1 MLVGKAE
8 GKAEGLAEGIADG
21 KRSIILQQL
30 SQVIGNIPEELI
42 QSIQVLSESLL
53 VKLASDLL
61 SFRNVDDLERW
72 LELT

>member
-30 SQVIGNIPEELI
+30 SQIIGNIPEELI
-42 QSIQVLSESLL
+42 QRIQVFSESLL

>member
-1 MLVGKAE
+1 MQYITTWEQDAMLVGKAE

-21 KRSIILQQL
+21 
-30 SQVIGNIPEELI
+30 NIPEELI
-42 QSIQVLSESLL
+42 QRMQVLSESVL
-53 VKLASDLL
+53 VKLANDLL